1 MDHAIQILLIDNDK
15 YIRES
20 LGTFF
25 NSGKDSF
32 LIFKSASEGLNALEY
47 QKIDVVISDY
57 FLPDMDGVEFLKKVA
72 DKNPDIIRILMTT
85 IVNED
90 LEQEIKN
97 AEIDALLV
105 KPLSIATLDS
115 LLLKIVNKNQ
125 SSIKNKAKKNE

>member
-20 LGTFF
+20 LSTFF
-25 NSGKDSF
+25 NNGKDSF

-72 DKNPDIIRILMTT
+72 EKNPDIIRILMAT
-85 IVNED
+85 IVNDD
-90 LEQEIKN
+90 LEKEIKA
-97 AEIDALLV
+97 AEIDALLE
-105 KPLSIATLDS
+105 KPLSIASLDN
-115 LLLKIVNKNQ
+115 LLLKIVNKKQN
-125 SSIKNKAKKNE
+125 SIKKQGND